1 MSIYNY
7 SAGVDFAISC
17 IAILDADFTD
27 MECGKALLKRVIMPL
42 IGILEKDARLVGDSS
57 VFERW
62 LGGLR
67 LDAALAVNQVVNT
80 GILAPD
86 DAVEIVDRE
95 LRYCYTMELLS
106 SALKTK
112 KLINVDQNGGC
123 DILPIKASDPGSWNS
138 FSNRLTFVDMV
149 YSLQDKYLHKQ
160 FLPKR
165 YADINKKLSDIVYSI
180 CVGIIDELGDYAEA
194 ATMDTSLMNV
204 YNRAVIS
211 LDNIRDQR
219 EEIFRFK

>member
-1 MSIYNY
+1 
-7 SAGVDFAISC
+7 
-17 IAILDADFTD
+17 
-27 MECGKALLKRVIMPL
+27 
-42 IGILEKDARLVGDSS
+42 
-57 VFERW
+57 
-62 LGGLR
+62 
-67 LDAALAVNQVVNT
+67 
-80 GILAPD
+80 
-86 DAVEIVDRE
+86 
-95 LRYCYTMELLS
+95 MELLS

-112 KLINVDQNGGC
+112 KLINVDKNGGC

-204 YNRAVIS
+204 YNRAGIS

>member
-27 MECGKALLKRVIMPL
+27 IECGKALLKRVIMPL

-112 KLINVDQNGGC
+112 KLINVDKNGGC

-194 ATMDTSLMNV
+194 ATMDASLMNV

-211 LDNIRDQR
+211 LDGIRDQR